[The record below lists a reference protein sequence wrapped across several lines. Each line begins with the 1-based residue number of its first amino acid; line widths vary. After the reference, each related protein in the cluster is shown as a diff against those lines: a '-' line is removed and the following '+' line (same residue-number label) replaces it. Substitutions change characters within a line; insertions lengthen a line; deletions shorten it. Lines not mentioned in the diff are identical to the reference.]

1 MAMLTDGI
9 KKVAVSTILEN
20 MFQYFDEDLIAEN
33 RRYWQLERG
42 LKLRAALLVFAY
54 YGLAQR
60 SDADKSSALIILPD
74 VGLAQPSE
82 ADKSLPMWV
91 PTRHFIKL
99 VETSRVTTLVKPL
112 HLPASID
119 LSRRERERYYD
130 YSLDFE
136 RSLDEGVPKY
146 CARMRALL
154 RVSELGW
161 MEHKRR
167 DDGRLCWNLTQSG
180 IESLEDGTMDKLLSG
195 ERYGKN

>member
-1 MAMLTDGI
+1 MAMLTYGI

-119 LSRRERERYYD
+119 LSRRECGEYYD

>member
-1 MAMLTDGI
+1 MLTDGI
-9 KKVAVSTILEN
+9 KKVAVSTIVEN

-33 RRYWQLERG
+33 GRYWELERG
-42 LKLRAALLVFAY
+42 LKLRAALLVFFH

-74 VGLAQPSE
+74 RRLAQPSE
-82 ADKSLPMWV
+82 ADKSLPMWI

-99 VETSRVTTLVKPL
+99 VETSRLTTLVKPVY
-112 HLPASID
+112 LPASID
-119 LSRRERERYYD
+119 ISRRESGKYYD

-161 MEHKRR
+161 VEHKRR

-180 IESLEDGTMDKLLSG
+180 IESSEDGTMAKLLSG

>member
-9 KKVAVSTILEN
+9 KKVAVSTIVEH

-33 RRYWQLERG
+33 GRYWQLERG
-42 LKLRAALLVFAY
+42 LKLRAALLVFFY
-54 YGLAQR
+54 CGLAQR
-60 SDADKSSALIILPD
+60 SDTDKSSALIILPK
-74 VGLAQPSE
+74 VGLARPSE

-119 LSRRERERYYD
+119 LSRRERGRYYD

>member
-20 MFQYFDEDLIAEN
+20 MFQYFDENLIAEN

-119 LSRRERERYYD
+119 LSRRERGRYYD

-136 RSLDEGVPKY
+136 RSLDEGVPTY